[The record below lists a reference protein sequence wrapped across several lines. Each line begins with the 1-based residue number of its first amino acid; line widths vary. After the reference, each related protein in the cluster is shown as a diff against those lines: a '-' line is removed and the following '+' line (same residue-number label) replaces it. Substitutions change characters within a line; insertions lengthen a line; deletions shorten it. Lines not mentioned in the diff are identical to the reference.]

1 MKVIIAALD
10 FSDANA
16 PVIKATTKLA
26 KALGECV
33 HLVHVIEP
41 EPTYAAYGLT
51 PDEFP
56 IAQEIQEESRHR
68 SKQKLTK
75 IAAQMELTNV
85 KIKVLHGQPLNAI
98 LDYAHKSDA
107 DMLVLGSHGHGFL
120 SSLLLGSVAEGCVRK
135 SKIPSL
141 IVPVERDT

>member
-1 MKVIIAALD
+1 MIIAALD

-26 KALGECV
+26 KALDESV
-33 HLVHVIEP
+33 YLVHVIEP

-56 IAQEIQEESRHR
+56 IAQEIHEETRHR

-75 IAAQMELTNV
+75 IAAQMELANV

-107 DMLVLGSHGHGFL
+107 DTLVLDSHGHGFL
-120 SSLLLGSVAEGCVRK
+120 SSLLLGSVAEGCVRE
-135 SKIPSL
+135 SKIPFL
-141 IVPVERDT
+141 IVPVKRDT

>member
-1 MKVIIAALD
+1 MRMIIAALD

-26 KALGECV
+26 KALDESV
-33 HLVHVIEP
+33 HLVHVIAP

-56 IAQEIQEESRHR
+56 IAQEIHEETRHR

-75 IAAQMELTNV
+75 IAAQMELANV

-135 SKIPSL
+135 SKIPFL
-141 IVPVERDT
+141 IVPVKRDT